1 MKLSWSSFKVICD
14 NGYLLKIYLHVFSF
28 TFPVVFYLFLVFY
41 DLFFSGNFI
50 QDRWRYLLINYTAA
64 TLFSVNFFFL
74 FKVLE
79 DLWTAY
85 SFTVIS
91 CLNFCLCCIKLRR
104 LKVSPCPGETK
115 ILLIWYHLLSGS
127 SHTPL
132 LYLSSKTSS
141 QKFIL
146 NTKLNC

>member
-1 MKLSWSSFKVICD
+1 MWQWLSFKSLFSSFFH
-14 NGYLLKIYLHVFSF
+14 LLFMCF
-28 TFPVVFYLFLVFY
+28 FYHFLVFS
-41 DLFFSGNFI
+41 DLSFFSGNFI

-64 TLFSVNFFFL
+64 TLFSVNFSFL
-74 FKVLE
+74 FKALK

-91 CLNFCLCCIKLRR
+91 CLISCLNFCLCCIKLHR
-104 LKVSPCPGETK
+104 LKVSPSPGELK
-115 ILLIWYHLLSGS
+115 IVLIWYHLLSGS

-141 QKFIL
+141 QKLSL
-146 NTKLNC
+146 NTKLNF